1 MIKIKIERTDFMD
14 ITGIYSM
21 YMSSITPLLII
32 SGFLALTISLIVML
46 VNMIIDAFTGKG
58 FRIGLR

>member
-1 MIKIKIERTDFMD
+1 MD
-14 ITGIYSM
+14 ITEIYSM

-46 VNMIIDAFTGKG
+46 VNMIIDDFTGKG

>member
-1 MIKIKIERTDFMD
+1 MD
-14 ITGIYSM
+14 VTGIYST
-21 YMSSITPLLII
+21 YLSAITPLLIV

-58 FRIGLR
+58 FRIGMR